1 MNDPSKVKP
10 HLDRLLD
17 RFDRSYL
24 EPDPLAPALR
34 FGAPDDVETACL
46 IAASFAYGR
55 ADLIQKTVA
64 QILDAME
71 GRPALFCESFNPAAS
86 REWMKGFSYR
96 FQKREDLVALV
107 VAIGSARKSNSS
119 LKNLFLDGDDPS
131 AQTIFPGL
139 LHMASA
145 LRKHAGRKTA
155 SFNALLSDPALGGAS
170 KRWNLFLRWMVRKD
184 GVDPGIWSGAVS
196 TARLVIPLDTHVA
209 RVARQLG
216 MLDRK
221 SDDWKAALELTSYL
235 REMDPSDPVKYD
247 FAICSYGKLGY
258 CAKKADP
265 KKCEGCDLSGIC
277 SSVSGR

>member
-10 HLDRLLD
+10 HLDRLLE
-17 RFDRSYL
+17 RFDISYL
-24 EPDPLAPALR
+24 EPDPLAAALR
-34 FGAPDDVETACL
+34 FDAPDDVETACL

-55 ADLIQKTVA
+55 ADLIQKAVTL
-64 QILDAME
+64 ILDAME
-71 GRPALFCESFNPAAS
+71 GRPALFCESFNPAKS

-96 FQKREDLVALV
+96 FQKREDLAALV
-107 VAIGSARKSNSS
+107 VAIGSARKSSGS
-119 LKNLFLDGDDPS
+119 VKNLFLEGDDPL
-131 AQTIFPGL
+131 APTILPGL
-139 LHMASA
+139 VHMASA
-145 LRKHAGRKTA
+145 LRKYAGRKAA
-155 SFNALLSDPALGGAS
+155 SFNALLPDPSLGGAS

-184 GVDPGIWSGAVS
+184 GVDPGLWNGAVS

-221 SDDWKAALELTSYL
+221 SGDWKAALELTSYL
-235 REMDPSDPVKYD
+235 RRMDPSDPVKYD

-265 KKCEGCDLSGIC
+265 AKCGRCDLAGIC
-277 SSVSGR
+277 SSFSG